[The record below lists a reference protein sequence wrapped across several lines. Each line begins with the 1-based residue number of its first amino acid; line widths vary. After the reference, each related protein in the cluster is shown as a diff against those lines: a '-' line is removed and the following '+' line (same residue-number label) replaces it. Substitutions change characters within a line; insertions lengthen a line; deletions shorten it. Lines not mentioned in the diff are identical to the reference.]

1 MNTSG
6 GAPPE
11 IMEQVTQSMNTFK
24 LSESINGD
32 TKEITEEEGALS
44 SNNEEEKKRQEKR
57 QEEKKRQEKRQEKKK
72 RHEEKKRQ
80 ELLKLH
86 YARVAKRALKKMRGF
101 LNVP

>member
-57 QEEKKRQEKRQEKKK
+57 QEKKK